1 MKLGFL
7 FEHPEWSADLIA
19 EFHRQGVDIE
29 PVNVAELAF
38 DTSRAKPE
46 WAGAI
51 NRINIMPSA
60 DRKPSVAFHVQ
71 HYLGWLENSGIRV
84 INGSRCHA
92 IGASKAQQNGIF
104 AGLGLDHPRAIAVY
118 RPEEVLEAAD
128 QIGYP
133 VIFKPNIGGSGSGV
147 SLHRTRESLDEAVR
161 FKTLDFGVDRTAV
174 LQEYVESDGFVY
186 RVEMLG
192 DELFYS
198 IRQPI
203 QEGSFNYCAA
213 DGCSTIEDNGQ
224 GDDAFETEDDFDF
237 CVIGGES
244 RIEKFK
250 PEDEVV
256 ESVAAVITASGGDLG
271 GVEFFMDVRSGK
283 PKYYDFNPYSNFVSN
298 GQALLGFSP
307 EARYVEFVTGLFET
321 G

>member
-1 MKLGFL
+1 
-7 FEHPEWSADLIA
+7 
-19 EFHRQGVDIE
+19 
-29 PVNVAELAF
+29 
-38 DTSRAKPE
+38 
-46 WAGAI
+46 
-51 NRINIMPSA
+51 
-60 DRKPSVAFHVQ
+60 
-71 HYLGWLENSGIRV
+71 V

-118 RPEEVLEAAD
+118 RPDEVLDAAE

-174 LQEYVESDGFVY
+174 LQEYVESDGFIY

-192 DELFYS
+192 GELFYS

-213 DGCSTIEDNGQ
+213 DGCSTGEETAP
-224 GDDAFETEDDFDF
+224 GDQASDTEDDFDF

-244 RIEKFK
+244 RIEKFE
-250 PEDEVV
+250 PVEEVV
-256 ESVAAVITASGGDLG
+256 ESVAAVIGACGGDLG
-271 GVEFFMDVRSGK
+271 GVEYFMDVRTGR
-283 PKYYDFNPYSNFVSN
+283 PRYYDFNPYSNFVSN

-307 EARYVEFVTGLFET
+307 ETRYVEFVTGLLESA
-321 G
+321 